1 MNNELNKQEENK
13 TQNNSNAQ
21 SEGGA
26 IAGLFAFLIILG
38 IGYFTFFKAIP
49 FVWNSTTSFIG
60 DVLDKEKK
68 SCKSLVNDVD
78 KITSL
83 EDFNNKTRN
92 KEIYSMCESKHVDIS
107 KIKSLGEKLEKEERD
122 KKEQE
127 EKELAKKKAEEE
139 KQKNI
144 ESCKNNGGQWLDYS
158 NKCKTKAEIDEEK
171 ENYRKDCLTKSN
183 YTWDGNSCIG
193 KEWFWQGND
202 RSLNSDS
209 RVSSNE
215 SKIVNEV
222 FNAVERKSKSAYVLD
237 SGDGRPWTVTIKM
250 NGDSLSDYT
259 VVFYIEGNGNVY
271 RVIVKNGT
279 IIE

>member
-26 IAGLFAFLIILG
+26 IAGLFAFLIVLG
-38 IGYFTFFKAIP
+38 IGYFTFFKVIP

-68 SCKSLVNDVD
+68 SCQSLVNDVD

-83 EDFNNKTRN
+83 EDFNNKTKN
-92 KEIYSMCESKHVDIS
+92 KEIYSKCESKHVDIS
-107 KIKSLGEKLEKEERD
+107 KIKKLGEKLENEERT

-171 ENYRKDCLTKSN
+171 ESYRKDCLNKTN
-183 YTWDGNSCIG
+183 YTWNGNSCIG